1 LGVHFFRLCLGCPKS
16 TSPVTARG
24 VLNHEEVE
32 KNVILNILK
41 CALSISWTDNTLTST
56 HTCLIN

>member
-41 CALSISWTDNTLTST
+41 CV
-56 HTCLIN
+56 